1 MKYKTESQLI
11 GKASALR
18 VNEVRGCVGGVVAQR
33 PSWGR
38 VNLKP
43 GGGMVGE
50 SAVSKKIVKSSHIN
64 ITSESKSSAHELM
77 Q

>member
-50 SAVSKKIVKSSHIN
+50 SAECQKRLSSQVTSTSHRKVSHRR
-64 ITSESKSSAHELM
+64 TS
-77 Q
+77 